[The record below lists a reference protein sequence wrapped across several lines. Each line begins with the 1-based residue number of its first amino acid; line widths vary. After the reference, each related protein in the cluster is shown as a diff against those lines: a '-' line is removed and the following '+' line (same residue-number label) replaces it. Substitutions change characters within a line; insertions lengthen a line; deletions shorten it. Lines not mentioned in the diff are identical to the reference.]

1 MKKFYVFIGFL
12 LFLGFVVF
20 LVIQSMARKQEKEIA
35 LLKIEPINL
44 IYVEDG
50 IYYGETDTT
59 FVKVKVN
66 VEVRDHK
73 IIKIELL
80 EHQNGFGKNGESVIS
95 EMEKNNSIDVSN
107 VSGATNSSIA
117 IRYAVAEALKK
128 GLRSDIE

>member
-1 MKKFYVFIGFL
+1 MCL
-12 LFLGFVVF
+12 LAFCCF
-20 LVIQSMARKQEKEIA
+20 LVIQSMASKQEKEIA

-80 EHQNGFGKNGESVIS
+80 ELQNGFGKNGESVIS

-117 IRYAVAEALKK
+117 IWYAVAEALKK

>member
-1 MKKFYVFIGFL
+1 MCL
-12 LFLGFVVF
+12 LAFCCF
-20 LVIQSMARKQEKEIA
+20 LVIQSMASKQEKEIA

-95 EMEKNNSIDVSN
+95 EMEKKNSIDVSN

-117 IRYAVAEALKK
+117 IWYAVAEALKK